1 MPKREPVKAFE
12 GVFCLTC
19 PHCLRME
26 AEMEKRHTIRMTAD
40 TAKRLKVM
48 AAQCGM
54 TQGGLL
60 QQFLFALQNDGHE
73 LTPEEITQAARVVVE
88 YLTTP
93 KGGE

>member
-1 MPKREPVKAFE
+1 
-12 GVFCLTC
+12 
-19 PHCLRME
+19 
-26 AEMEKRHTIRMTAD
+26 MEKRHTIRMSED
-40 TAKRLKVM
+40 TARRLKVM

-60 QQFLFALQNDGHE
+60 QQFLLALQDDGYA

-93 KGGE
+93 KVGE